1 MVAGGAAGSALVARS
16 AAKATA
22 TPRRSTIASTAARLG
37 WPVPVV
43 VGTRFALEP
52 GRGRSAI
59 PVRPALIGSVVGV
72 LGVLAAFTFAS
83 GVADAASNP
92 ARFGQTFGTV
102 TFLGFNDEDFG
113 DIDQLRPI
121 LDDETTVS
129 AIDDA
134 YSAVADVEG
143 KRATLYSYDGAG
155 GPLIDMVL
163 SEGRPPEAVDEIAL
177 GPLVVETLGVS
188 VGDVVQVVGTTETA
202 RLTLV
207 GIGFTPEG
215 PHNSY
220 ADAGWVT
227 RHGYDALFD
236 GFKFHFMLV
245 AFADGTDTDAAIA
258 RLNQATTDAGFGSVF
273 ESAFTPQQV
282 ADIGQV
288 KVLPVFL
295 GGFLALLAIGA
306 VGHALA
312 TAVRRRRHDIA
323 VLRALGMTRW
333 QSREVVVVQA
343 SVLAVVGLVLGVPL
357 GLALGRVLWRVL
369 ADYTPLQYVPP
380 LALLALALIAP
391 VALVVANLLAALPGR
406 RAAGL
411 RIGQVLRTE

>member
-1 MVAGGAAGSALVARS
+1 
-16 AAKATA
+16 
-22 TPRRSTIASTAARLG
+22 
-37 WPVPVV
+37 
-43 VGTRFALEP
+43 
-52 GRGRSAI
+52 
-59 PVRPALIGSVVGV
+59 
-72 LGVLAAFTFAS
+72 
-83 GVADAASNP
+83 

-102 TFLGFNDEDFG
+102 TVLGFNDEDFG

-121 LDDETTVS
+121 LDNEPTVS

-134 YSAVADVEG
+134 YSAVAELGD
-143 KRATLYSYDGAG
+143 KRTTLYSYDGAG
-155 GPLIDMVL
+155 GPRIEMVL
-163 SEGRPPEAVDEIAL
+163 IEGRPPESADEIVL
-177 GPLVVETLGVS
+177 GPAVVDGLGAS
-188 VGDVVQVVGTTETA
+188 VGDTVEVIGTKATE

-215 PHNSY
+215 PHNAY
-220 ADAGWVT
+220 ANAGWVT

-245 AFADGTDTDAAIA
+245 AFAPEADTDAAVS
-258 RLNQATTDAGFGSVF
+258 RLNQATTDAGFGPLF
-273 ESAFTPQQV
+273 EDPFTPQQV

-295 GGFLALLAIGA
+295 GGFLALLAVGA

-333 QSREVVVVQA
+333 QSRGVVVVQA
-343 SVLAVVGLVLGVPL
+343 SVLALVGLVLGVPL
-357 GLALGRVLWRVL
+357 GIALGRILWQVV

-380 LALLALALIAP
+380 LALLALVLVVPGALI
-391 VALVVANLLAALPGR
+391 VANLLAAWPGR

-411 RIGQVLRTE
+411 RIGHVLRTE